1 MLENITEACH
11 ILSIEW
17 IENLMSKY
25 IKFDLLYKQIRR
37 ERKIYE
43 RFWIKMMDKKKY
55 STLYFYKMNLKH

>member
-1 MLENITEACH
+1 MLENITGACH

-37 ERKIYE
+37 ERKIHE

-55 STLYFYKMNLKH
+55 STLYF